1 MKHFVSRI
9 LVFSV
14 FALSLAMPQA
24 AAASDCHADASG
36 NHGHDGKLIRET
48 TVRGHTLSYRLIDM
62 KAKMKD
68 MKEMP
73 EMEATHHLMLY
84 IQPPEGQSL
93 ENPKVGFLVTGPG
106 DDTQTVMAMGMS
118 GGFGAD
124 LDLSARGAYTIKSK
138 AVAGKVKLIDAFTYS
153 VE

>member
-1 MKHFVSRI
+1 MKHLISRI

-14 FALSLAMPQA
+14 FAVSLAMPQT
-24 AAASDCHADASG
+24 AAASDCHAAASEG
-36 NHGHDGKLIRET
+36 KEHDGKLIRET

-73 EMEATHHLMLY
+73 EMDATHHLMLY
-84 IQPPEGQSL
+84 IQPPEGQPFDD
-93 ENPKVGFLVTGPG
+93 PKVGFLVAGPG
-106 DDTQTVMAMGMS
+106 DDTQTVMAMAMS

-124 LDLSARGAYTIKSK
+124 LDLSAKGDYTIKSK
-138 AVAGKVKLIDAFTYS
+138 AVAGKVKLIDEFTYS